1 MWDFSS
7 SWKPSDDADGDDE
20 ARAPRELPPW
30 SPEPAPEDT
39 VSEHVHSESDP
50 DAYEE
55 PEPVEEPEPIEEPE
69 PVEEQPTLPR
79 WEPFEA
85 SVSEHADQE
94 PDGDDEDEAN
104 LMFSLP
110 DLPQREGDLRP
121 VDPIAA
127 FDEEFSAEAA
137 ERASDLFPDSDA
149 EPAPWDQPVEADDPA
164 PARAADEPPLFPAFS
179 AAADPTPAADETYQP
194 KHISPSPPSESAPVL
209 AFRAESSP
217 LEQRFLGMLGE
228 LPSTISVFSPTG
240 GVEYLQITGLDDS
253 GRVIAYG
260 PEEFTEEGFE
270 ITAEL
275 RDAQGS
281 GYDIALSVSESYFQ
295 AGDRALLHM
304 TVADIIQ
311 RTGERE
317 TPRAPVSERAEATI
331 RYSAVLPEKSAFEV
345 RVADV
350 SARGVALLA
359 EKAVAV
365 GDTMRVDAI
374 LTGRN
379 VIMDVRVAR
388 VDPAAFGRY
397 RMGCEI
403 TWIGAGDRAFLADL
417 AAVARS
423 GSPDERRPATTD
435 VLKES
440 RTEKS
445 PLRERFGR

>member
-1 MWDFSS
+1 M
-7 SWKPSDDADGDDE
+7 
-20 ARAPRELPPW
+20 
-30 SPEPAPEDT
+30 
-39 VSEHVHSESDP
+39 
-50 DAYEE
+50 
-55 PEPVEEPEPIEEPE
+55 
-69 PVEEQPTLPR
+69 
-79 WEPFEA
+79 
-85 SVSEHADQE
+85 
-94 PDGDDEDEAN
+94 
-104 LMFSLP
+104 
-110 DLPQREGDLRP
+110 
-121 VDPIAA
+121 
-127 FDEEFSAEAA
+127 
-137 ERASDLFPDSDA
+137 
-149 EPAPWDQPVEADDPA
+149 
-164 PARAADEPPLFPAFS
+164 
-179 AAADPTPAADETYQP
+179 
-194 KHISPSPPSESAPVL
+194 L

-304 TVADIIQ
+304 TVADIIE

-423 GSPDERRPATTD
+423 GSPDERRPETTE

>member
-20 ARAPRELPPW
+20 AHTPREQPRR

-39 VSEHVHSESDP
+39 VSQHVPSEPEPDP
-50 DAYEE
+50 AQE
-55 PEPVEEPEPIEEPE
+55 PEPVEPPE
-69 PVEEQPTLPR
+69 PVEERPTLPR
-79 WEPFEA
+79 WEP
-85 SVSEHADQE
+85 SVAPESHHSDPE
-94 PDGDDEDEAN
+94 PDDDDEDVAN

-127 FDEEFSAEAA
+127 FDEEFSATAA
-137 ERASDLFPDSDA
+137 DRASDLFPDPDP
-149 EPAPWDQPVEADDPA
+149 EPGSWDQPIEADDPEPVA
-164 PARAADEPPLFPAFS
+164 PAADADEPPLFSAFS
-179 AAADPTPAADETYQP
+179 PATEPAPAAEPAYQP
-194 KHISPSPPSESAPVL
+194 KHVSPSPLPESAPVL
-209 AFRAESSP
+209 SFRAESAP

-240 GVEYLQITGLDDS
+240 GVEYLQITRLDDM

-281 GYDIALSVSESYFQ
+281 GYDIKLTVSESYFQ

-304 TVADIIQ
+304 TVADIIE

-331 RYSAVLPEKSAFEV
+331 RYSAVLPEKSALEV

-365 GDTMRVDAI
+365 GDTMRVDA
-374 LTGRN
+374 LLNGRN

-423 GSPDERRPATTD
+423 GSPDERRPETTD

-445 PLRERFGR
+445 PLQERFGR